1 MSNEWVKWVNERNFQ
16 AIKLSDTATSHS
28 PPVERGLSFVSTF
41 PFVNRQQ
48 LHTLNG
54 KSFTYLCIT
63 TWINEWPVKNGF
75 YCANCLPNVILFH
88 FSSLCV
94 VCWLLLLLLLKP
106 TNHFVRISFGN
117 ESNKS
122 VMLHLQFH
130 SWANEEVAGKYFDLN
145 KKMEKQLFIHA
156 NVCCEC
162 MVTMGRGRNTT
173 KLQNNIY
180 NNIKLGAYTHK
191 TV

>member
-63 TWINEWPVKNGF
+63 TWINEWPVKMDSIAQTV
-75 YCANCLPNVILFH
+75 CRMLFC
-88 FSSLCV
+88 FIFLLCV
-94 VCWLLLLLLLKP
+94 LFVGCLLLKP

-122 VMLHLQFH
+122 VMLHLEFY
-130 SWANEEVAGKYFDLN
+130 SGAIEEVTGKCFDLHTHKHTHGKVRETKCLYAN
-145 KKMEKQLFIHA
+145 AMVWMA
-156 NVCCEC
+156 NV
-162 MVTMGRGRNTT
+162 VAIQQKFKTNTLWNSAHT
-173 KLQNNIY
+173 Q
-180 NNIKLGAYTHK
+180 THPK